1 MKGTT
6 TGENILKAV
15 LQCTNSAR
23 VNIKKLVSITT
34 DGAPAIFKKVKDFTT
49 LLNDHI
55 VTLGFSG

>member
-34 DGAPAIFKKVKDFTT
+34 DGAPAMTGKVK
-49 LLNDHI
+49 
-55 VTLGFSG
+55 GFFSKESHCNSRT